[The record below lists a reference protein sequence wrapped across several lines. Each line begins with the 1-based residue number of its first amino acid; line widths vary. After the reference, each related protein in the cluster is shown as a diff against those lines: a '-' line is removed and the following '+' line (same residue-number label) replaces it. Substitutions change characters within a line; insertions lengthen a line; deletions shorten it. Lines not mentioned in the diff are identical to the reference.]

1 MTYGVYQSMNY
12 MGAPFAVPILPVAA
26 VAVLILIICMAVPV
40 AAGKWMERR
49 GSVVERIKGV
59 E

>member
-1 MTYGVYQSMNY
+1 M
-12 MGAPFAVPILPVAA
+12 PILPVAA

-40 AAGKWMERR
+40 AAGKWWKRR